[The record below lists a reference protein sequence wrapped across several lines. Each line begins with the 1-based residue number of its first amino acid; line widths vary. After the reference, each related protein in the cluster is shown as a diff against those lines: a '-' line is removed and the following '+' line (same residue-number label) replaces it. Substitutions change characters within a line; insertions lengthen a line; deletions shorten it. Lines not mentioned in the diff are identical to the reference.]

1 MAEKSMIENDP
12 LKNKNF
18 KAPGVIEMIKRDL
31 LGKRRPLDCIQVEV
45 TSFCGGRCIYC
56 PHTTMKESWK
66 SRHISPEIFAALWKL
81 MRISERV
88 HLQGWGEP
96 LLHPRFFDFAA
107 LARKADCQVS
117 STSCGL
123 IMNDEIAYKLAHS
136 GIDTLAFSLVGTDSA
151 SNDSGRAGVPFEKV
165 CSAIRM
171 VKSAVKDM
179 GYSPLDIHFAYLLLA
194 DRVDAVKN
202 LPDLMEE
209 LDISTAV
216 ISSLDYIADSEQTP
230 LAFAP
235 HERQKIAEA
244 RNILQEL
251 ADTAAK
257 MERNIVF
264 ALPGSKAI
272 AHTGGC
278 RENIT
283 GSLYIDAEGMVSP
296 CVYLNVPDNAKN
308 PNRRIFGSVLETDVL
323 EIWENQDFQAFR
335 ESLAKNTP
343 DSACQNCPKRF
354 EIVGRAHR

>member
-1 MAEKSMIENDP
+1 MADKNTPENDP

-56 PHTTMKESWK
+56 PHTTMAESWK
-66 SRHISPEIFAALWKL
+66 SRHITPEIFAALWPF

-96 LLHPRFFDFAA
+96 LLHPRFFDFVA

-179 GYSPLDIHFAYLLLA
+179 GCSPLDIHFAYLLLA
-194 DRVDAVKN
+194 DRVEAVKR

-209 LDISTAV
+209 LDVSTAV
-216 ISSLDYIADSEQTP
+216 ISSLDYIAESEQTA

-235 HERQKIAEA
+235 HERQKISEA
-244 RNILQEL
+244 RSVLQEV
-251 ADTAAK
+251 ADKAAQ

-278 RENIT
+278 RENVT
-283 GSLYIDAEGMVSP
+283 SSLYIDAEGMVSP
-296 CVYLNVPDNAKN
+296 CVYLNVPDNAEN
-308 PNRRIFGSVLETDVL
+308 PNRRVFGSVLEENVL
-323 EIWENQDFQAFR
+323 DIWQKEDFQAFR
-335 ESLAKNTP
+335 EALAKNNPNT
-343 DSACQNCPKRF
+343 ACLNCPKRF

>member
-1 MAEKSMIENDP
+1 MTENDP

-18 KAPGVIEMIKRDL
+18 KAPGILEMIKRDL

-45 TSFCGGRCIYC
+45 TSFCGGRCTYC

-66 SRHISPEIFAALWKL
+66 SRHMSAEVFASLWQL
-81 MRISERV
+81 MRVSERV

-96 LLHPRFFDFAA
+96 LLHPRFFDFVA

-136 GIDTLAFSLVGTDSA
+136 GIDTLAFSLVGTDPS

-171 VKSAVKDM
+171 VKSAMKDM
-179 GYSPLDIHFAYLLLA
+179 GYSPVDIHLAYLLLA
-194 DRVDAVKN
+194 DRVEAVKK
-202 LPDLMEE
+202 LPQLMEE
-209 LDISTAV
+209 LNVSTAV
-216 ISSLDYIADSEQTP
+216 ISSLDYIADSKQAE

-235 HERQKIAEA
+235 HEREKIAHA
-244 RNILQEL
+244 KNILQNV
-251 ADTAAK
+251 ADEAAK
-257 MERNIVF
+257 MERDIVF
-264 ALPGSKAI
+264 ALPSSKAI

-278 RENIT
+278 RENIAS
-283 GSLYIDAEGMVSP
+283 SLYIDAEGIVSP
-296 CVYLNVPDNAKN
+296 CVYLNVPDNAEN
-308 PNRRIFGSVLETDVL
+308 PNRRTFGSVLETNAL
-323 EIWENQDFQAFR
+323 EIWQNEEFLAFR

-343 DSACQNCPKRF
+343 NPACLNCPKRF
-354 EIVGRAHR
+354 EIVGGAHR